1 MLIHST
7 RNCLPARHL
16 LAQMVPKQQA
26 GVTLLEL
33 MVALAILAIGTL
45 LASASFGSFSASSRL
60 SSATSELQS
69 ALQYARSESIR
80 LNAAVVFCHSSDG
93 QSCSAPAATY
103 WQGWLIRAAGA
114 TAGAE
119 TGPVLRA
126 NSWTDEQV
134 KLSSGASL
142 NSAGHAIRFNSL
154 GLIRTFTSNAPLS
167 GQLKACIADAALK
180 PNLYQLN
187 FSSAGVTEVLRIDS
201 GGTCE

>member
-1 MLIHST
+1 M
-7 RNCLPARHL
+7 A
-16 LAQMVPKQQA
+16 PKQHY

-33 MVALAILAIGTL
+33 MVAVAILAIGAV

-69 ALQYARSESIR
+69 ALQYARSEAIR
-80 LNAAVVFCHSSDG
+80 LNTAVVFCHSSDG
-93 QSCSAPAATY
+93 QSCSAPTATY

-114 TAGAE
+114 SVGAE

-126 NSWTDEQV
+126 NSWIDEQV

-142 NSAGHAIRFNSL
+142 TSAGHAIRFNSL

-167 GQLKACIADAALK
+167 GQLKACIADAAVK

-187 FSSAGVTEVLRIDS
+187 FSSAGLTEVLRIDS
-201 GGTCE
+201 GGICG